1 MGTDI
6 ETRTSSTGAAVT
18 ILVTKCLNQIG
29 NRDAQSVS
37 NSSQILERR
46 VALSAFDAAEV
57 IGIQARFGSKKFLR
71 PISFCA

>member
-6 ETRTSSTGAAVT
+6 ETRTSGTGAGMT
-18 ILVTKCLNQIG
+18 ILIAKCLNQIG

-37 NSSQILERR
+37 NSSQVLERG

-57 IGIQARFGSKKFLR
+57 IGIQAGFGSKKFLR